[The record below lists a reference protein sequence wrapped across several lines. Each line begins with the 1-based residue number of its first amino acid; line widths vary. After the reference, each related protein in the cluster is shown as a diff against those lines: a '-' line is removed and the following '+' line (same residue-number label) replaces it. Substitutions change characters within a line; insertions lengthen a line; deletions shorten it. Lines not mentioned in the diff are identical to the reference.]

1 MDKAGKKAE
10 KAKKKA
16 EIAEKKA
23 IKKAKQAEKK
33 AEKMK
38 KQAEAKAARAEKKSL
53 RRIAKQEKKAEKLA
67 KAADVDPSQEENG
80 KGKKKANKKI
90 LLVIPVVAAA
100 AVVAYF
106 VVIPKLF
113 PKEPEAP
120 TEPEPIEAPA
130 AYQLGSTA
138 IPALPAF
145 GEVLVYKEEQV
156 PPSENAVNPSNLS
169 ANTGEEGEADSE
181 ADGEASEPEEITA
194 VTYRYEG
201 FIDPHALAVSYAE
214 LMLTEDAGFSFV
226 NEELVRLKEEE
237 FPDLEAASGKVFFA
251 QNALAEEDQG
261 KALTVELMWTESIC
275 RITLDTPEGRV
286 KDPPPPPSPVP
297 SGATGMTAVEAMDF
311 FNSIDP
317 ANLGLSG
324 SSMEDYTVYAMDG
337 VVLIDGIPCMSMNVY
352 QEGRVGANEIAG
364 QYFISSDGLH
374 IYQLDLEANTV
385 KELDAIG

>member
-1 MDKAGKKAE
+1 MDKAEKKAE

-16 EIAEKKA
+16 EKAEKKA

-33 AEKMK
+33 TERMK

-67 KAADVDPSQEENG
+67 KAADLDPSQEEDG
-80 KGKKKANKKI
+80 KGKKKSNKKV
-90 LLVIPVVAAA
+90 LLVIPVVAAI

-106 VVIPKLF
+106 VVLPKLF
-113 PKEPEAP
+113 PKEPEA
-120 TEPEPIEAPA
+120 TAEPEPIDAPT
-130 AYQLGSTA
+130 AYQLGATA

-145 GEVLVYKEEQV
+145 GEVLVYQEEQV
-156 PPSENAVNPSNLS
+156 PPSGNEVNPSNLS
-169 ANTGEEGEADSE
+169 ANTGEEADGEADN
-181 ADGEASEPEEITA
+181 EASEPEEVTA

-214 LMLTEDAGFSFV
+214 LMLTEDSGFSFV

-237 FPDLEAASGKVFFA
+237 FPDLEAASGKAFFA
-251 QNALAEEDQG
+251 RNALAEEDQG

-317 ANLGLSG
+317 ADLGLSG
-324 SSMEDYTVYAMDG
+324 SSMDDYTVYAMDG

-364 QYFISSDGLH
+364 QYFISSDGQH